1 MGPECIMQ
9 EGPKSL
15 DCMMAQE
22 EVLEDLEKEVQIQPK
37 EELEEVNLG
46 VGRGSLKPVF
56 ISN

>member
-1 MGPECIMQ
+1 MQ
-9 EGPKSL
+9 EGPQSL

-22 EVLEDLEKEVQIQPK
+22 EVLEDLDKEVQIQPK
-37 EELEEVNLG
+37 EELEEVNLE